1 MYYHIKYIISERKY
15 QSYPIRD
22 VVFNKPKKQADL
34 LLHKEINNSNIFWVL
49 LMEEKRGN
57 TDRETNWIKYL
68 QVH

>member
-34 LLHKEINNSNIFWVL
+34 LLHKEINNSNKKFL
-49 LMEEKRGN
+49 LYFIDGRKKGEYR
-57 TDRETNWIKYL
+57 
-68 QVH
+68 